1 MKLRNLDVVRTK
13 FGTIAVVS
21 EVNSRGEVSLVLP
34 RNSTQHAA
42 WYAPSELEFIASIK
56 DMNAIY
62 ENSLIRQ
69 SENY

>member
-1 MKLRNLDVVRTK
+1 MKLRKLDVVRTK

-42 WYAPSELEFIASIK
+42 WYAPSDLEFIASVK
-56 DMNAIY
+56 VMHGIY

-69 SENY
+69 AGNY